1 MRKETQYDQRANK
14 KFKGNIAQLISHIHY
29 NANVNKGTAFVIQ
42 RGMDNEEAGTRGQPK
57 KFQVAVGENIA
68 DVEIISLQNKICAVE
83 IPGREAIFITRI
95 KDRNNK
101 PYWVS
106 IPQGN
111 NEVASIIGDYIDQQ
125 IYSRGK

>member
-1 MRKETQYDQRANK
+1 
-14 KFKGNIAQLISHIHY
+14 
-29 NANVNKGTAFVIQ
+29 VNKGTAFVIQ
-42 RGMDNEEAGTRGQPK
+42 RGMDNEEAGTSGQPK
-57 KFQVAVGENIA
+57 KFQVPVGENIA

-125 IYSRGK
+125 IYPRGK